1 MLREAALLESTYLKE
16 SALQNLL
23 HDVANFDPAI
33 LEPNALVIQ
42 TKELGYDLNLERV
55 AIIMYIPQLAHVV
68 NSQRDPFLT

>member
-33 LEPNALVIQ
+33 LEPNALVIR